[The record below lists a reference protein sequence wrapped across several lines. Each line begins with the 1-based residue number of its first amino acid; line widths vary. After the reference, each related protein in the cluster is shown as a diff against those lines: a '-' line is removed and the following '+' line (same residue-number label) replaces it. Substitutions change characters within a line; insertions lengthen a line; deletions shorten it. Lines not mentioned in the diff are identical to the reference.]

1 MQFKVSR
8 KNFTH
13 IAKGAAL
20 LLLCSTAAG
29 CSSTVSRFGDGI
41 DNLFTSS
48 TKSDAGQQQQ
58 TANAVSSL
66 PPAPSGQVQRSAMAP
81 VSNSPVSRSELS
93 APTATASA
101 APMTQRVQAREQTA
115 VATPAQPKV
124 QQVAMVKPA
133 PMPKPAPAKPAVVAE
148 APKAAPAGGYVVASG
163 DTINKIAQKTG
174 TTAEAIRTANDMHG
188 KPLRVGQT
196 LVIPQGSATSAKPQA
211 VAVAEAP
218 KSAAAPAAAPAAT
231 EAKPVAYTPPA
242 ATPSKT
248 LQDVDSDKTEA
259 PGATGIG
266 KMRWP
271 VRGRVVRT
279 YGTSGGKSSDGI
291 DIAVP
296 EGTPVKAAENG
307 VVIYAGDGLKEFGNT
322 VLVRHENGLVT
333 VYGHASEI
341 KVKRGEKVSRGQD
354 IALSGA
360 SGSTD
365 SPKLH
370 FEVRKNSAP
379 VNPSGFLE

>member
-8 KNFTH
+8 KNFKH
-13 IAKGAAL
+13 IGRGAAL

-41 DNLFTSS
+41 DDFFTAS
-48 TKSDAGQQQQ
+48 TKSDGGTQQ
-58 TANAVSSL
+58 TAAVSSL

-81 VSNSPVSRSELS
+81 VSASPVSRSELS

-101 APMTQRVQAREQTA
+101 APASPRAPAHEQTA
-115 VATPAQPKV
+115 AAASAQSKP
-124 QQVAMVKPA
+124 QQVAMMKPA
-133 PMPKPAPAKPAVVAE
+133 PLPKPAPVKAPVVAE
-148 APKAAPAGGYVVASG
+148 APKPAPAAGGYVVASG
-163 DTINKIAQKTG
+163 DTLNKIAQKMG
-174 TTAEAIRTANDMHG
+174 TTAEAIRAANDMQG
-188 KPLRVGQT
+188 KPLRVGQA
-196 LVIPQGSATSAKPQA
+196 LVIPQGTAASKPQA
-211 VAVAEAP
+211 VAAAEAP
-218 KSAAAPAAAPAAT
+218 KAAPAAT
-231 EAKPVAYTPPA
+231 EAKPVAYTPPPAA
-242 ATPSKT
+242 ATKT
-248 LQDVDSDKTEA
+248 LQDVESDKTEA

-271 VRGRVVRT
+271 VRGRVVQT
-279 YGTSGGKSSDGI
+279 YGSSGGKSSDGI

-360 SGSTD
+360 TGQTD